1 MPSRHLPDAASR
13 RYPSGV
19 PKIDARTVAEH
30 HDLHHAKLLDVAL
43 ELVADHPV
51 ESLTLAGLAKRAGR
65 SRASTYAYFA
75 SAEDLRA
82 QVCEQVLGA
91 WVAGVLDE
99 VRQAS
104 LPEDRLDRFIAAQID
119 QRVEPSV
126 DRVLAFVQSQ
136 QSEPLQARIRLVVE
150 PLTAELLVIIG
161 RLGVEPPTRA
171 ATVVQGAVAAAYDQ
185 VRAGEPA
192 RQVADDTI
200 AFVRAG
206 LAALRG
212 ADASD
217 GRRRDGTAQA
227 TRRAGSGALSSA
239 PNGPGA
245 LAMSA
250 APSMPSLL
258 AAAVVAG
265 ADPTPLPVLS
275 TPLRLRATT
284 IAAAQLA
291 WAVAAFAT
299 GALGVGGAGVH
310 VLLGLSLVLIL
321 AWSVRALGS
330 AVLGSAVLGS
340 GLLGSGLLAPR
351 GLRALLAL
359 SVASSAAALVA
370 RSQQV
375 DIAVVTH
382 VVLAAVLI
390 VGLSVLTRA
399 VWRSQ
404 RAMTVATR
412 GL

>member
-1 MPSRHLPDAASR
+1 M
-13 RYPSGV
+13 

-30 HDLHHAKLLDVAL
+30 RDIHQAKLLDAAL

-91 WVAGVLDE
+91 WVAGVLDD
-99 VRQAS
+99 VRQVS
-104 LPEDRLDRFIAAQID
+104 SPEDRLDRFIAAQID

-136 QSEPLQARIRLVVE
+136 HSEPLQARIRQVVE
-150 PLTAELLVIIG
+150 PLTAELLMIIE

-212 ADASD
+212 AGASD
-217 GRRRDGTAQA
+217 DQGRDGQGPDGTGPDGTGRA
-227 TRRAGSGALSSA
+227 TRRVGSGALSSA
-239 PNGPGA
+239 PGGPGT

-265 ADPTPLPVLS
+265 CDPAPSPAVS
-275 TPLRLRATT
+275 TPMRLRATT
-284 IAAAQLA
+284 IAAAQLG

-299 GALGVGGAGVH
+299 GALGAGGTGVH

-330 AVLGSAVLGS
+330 GLLGS

-351 GLRALLAL
+351 GLRALFTLA
-359 SVASSAAALVA
+359 VASSATALVA
-370 RSQQV
+370 RTPQV
-375 DIAVVTH
+375 DIAVVAH
-382 VVLAAVLI
+382 VVLASVLL
-390 VGLSVLTRA
+390 VGLSALTRA
-399 VWRSQ
+399 VWLSQ
-404 RAMTVATR
+404 RAVTIATR